1 MTGSLRSGNA
11 CFIPCGFYY
20 VVYDILLRTKSYSQ
34 HIDEEPFDTVHVIQS
49 VDRQNKDTAVR
60 SLKLLF
66 KKMLKG
72 VEARV
77 T

>member
-1 MTGSLRSGNA
+1 M
-11 CFIPCGFYY
+11 
-20 VVYDILLRTKSYSQ
+20 YDILILRIKSYSQ